1 MNPSPWSR
9 WAGRLLLIVFVML
22 MVTPT
27 ASAAWKENVLYSFQ
41 GGSDG
46 YTPAGGVV
54 FDKAGSLYGAN
65 SWGGSGC
72 LSQNCGTVF
81 QLSPPVQKGG
91 AWTETTI
98 HAFQGLPANDGYTP
112 VGGLIIDSLGN
123 LYGTTSMGGNGPC
136 VLLGSLAGCGIVFQ
150 LSPPAQQG
158 GQWTYSVLYNFQGNN
173 DGYFPWG
180 DLVLDKHGSLYG
192 ATQFGGGQGNT
203 CNDFY
208 GGHCGTVFRLSP
220 PKQKGGAWKEKI
232 LHRFAGGTDGA
243 NPNGGLILDGSGAV
257 YGTTFSGGSQNCHC
271 YGTVFKLIPPTKKG
285 GPWKEKLIYRF
296 QGGQDAATPGAGVT
310 FGKSGNLY
318 GTTIFGP
325 QDGYGTI
332 FEVVKPSGKS
342 HVWKDKLL
350 YRFSDGKDG
359 NSPQAGLIPDAH
371 GNLYGTARDGNPT
384 WGSVFKITPPKQK
397 GGSWTFS
404 AIYGFRGAPDGG
416 NPTAGLIFNK
426 QGNLYGT
433 TQNGGTGACNPA
445 GCGTVFEVTP

>member
-1 MNPSPWSR
+1 
-9 WAGRLLLIVFVML
+9 
-22 MVTPT
+22 
-27 ASAAWKENVLYSFQ
+27 
-41 GGSDG
+41 
-46 YTPAGGVV
+46 VV
-54 FDKAGSLYGAN
+54 FDRAGNLYGAN

-203 CNDFY
+203 CNVFY
-208 GGHCGTVFRLSP
+208 GGNCGTVFRLSP

-232 LHRFAGGTDGA
+232 LHRFAGGTNGA
-243 NPNGGLILDGSGAV
+243 NPNGGVVLDSKGAI
-257 YGTTFSGGSQNCHC
+257 YGTTFGGGNENGECGSGGC
-271 YGTVFKLIPPTKKG
+271 GTAFKLKPPANGGAWSEQLLHRFDRTTLDGGNPMAGLVFDSKGTLNG
-285 GPWKEKLIYRF
+285 GPGP
-296 QGGQDAATPGAGVT
+296 GGIVFRLAPP
-310 FGKSGNLY
+310 GKSGRWKETVLY
-318 GTTIFGP
+318 GFNGYKGAYDPESTLIF
-325 QDGYGTI
+325 DD
-332 FEVVKPSGKS
+332 SG
-342 HVWKDKLL
+342 V
-350 YRFSDGKDG
+350 
-359 NSPQAGLIPDAH
+359 
-371 GNLYGTARDGNPT
+371 LYGTAYSSRTSSGAVFRLKPPGGKGGAWVYTQLYGFTGPPDGAKPAADL
-384 WGSVFKITPPKQK
+384 VFDKAGNLFSTTTQGGNGAGCQFGCGAVFEITP
-397 GGSWTFS
+397 
-404 AIYGFRGAPDGG
+404 
-416 NPTAGLIFNK
+416 
-426 QGNLYGT
+426 
-433 TQNGGTGACNPA
+433 
-445 GCGTVFEVTP
+445 